1 MHFYYFSERLV
12 TKLSVSSATYVTW
25 QTAILK
31 EAVVLRLTLFA
42 CAMVLFISRKI
53 SQKQVQPTSVKM
65 KNFGPTGLA
74 SKKPFSYLEASALH
88 RALDT
93 K

>member
-1 MHFYYFSERLV
+1 MHFYYFSEKLV

-42 CAMVLFISRKI
+42 CAMVFVYFAENITKTSATNLRKNEKFW
-53 SQKQVQPTSVKM
+53 SNRPS
-65 KNFGPTGLA
+65 F
-74 SKKPFSYLEASALH
+74 KKAVFLP
-88 RALDT
+88 
-93 K
+93 